1 MVEVYAITY
10 PTVVDK
16 LERYA
21 DFLLACFAFP
31 DGHRDRLRITN
42 ALGRLNREI
51 ARRSDVVHI
60 FPNVPARLRLVAAPA
75 VEWAED
81 WTTGKRYLDME
92 LPNEKAPHAERLF
105 TNIAGPDLDIF

>member
-31 DGHRDRLRITN
+31 DGHRDRLRTTN

-51 ARRSDVVHI
+51 ARRSDVVQI
-60 FPNVPARLRLVAAPA
+60 FPNAQACLRLVAAMA
-75 VEWAED
+75 IEWAED

-92 LPNEKAPHAERLF
+92 ILN
-105 TNIAGPDLDIF
+105 G

>member
-1 MVEVYAITY
+1 MVEAYEKTY
-10 PTVVDK
+10 PTVADK

-21 DFLLACFAFP
+21 DFLWACLASPEA
-31 DGHRDRLRITN
+31 HRARLRTTN
-42 ALGRLNREI
+42 ALERLNREI

-75 VEWAED
+75 MDWAED

-92 LPNEKAPHAERLF
+92 LPNE
-105 TNIAGPDLDIF
+105 

>member
-16 LERYA
+16 LERYG

-31 DGHRDRLRITN
+31 DGHRDRLRTTN

-92 LPNEKAPHAERLF
+92 LPNE
-105 TNIAGPDLDIF
+105 

>member
-1 MVEVYAITY
+1 
-10 PTVVDK
+10 
-16 LERYA
+16 
-21 DFLLACFAFP
+21 
-31 DGHRDRLRITN
+31 
-42 ALGRLNREI
+42 LNREI

-92 LPNEKAPHAERLF
+92 LPNE
-105 TNIAGPDLDIF
+105 

>member
-21 DFLLACFAFP
+21 DFLLACFAYP
-31 DGHRDRLRITN
+31 DGHRDRLRTTN

-51 ARRSDVVHI
+51 ARRSDVVQI
-60 FPNVPARLRLVAAPA
+60 FPNAQACLRLVAALA
-75 VEWAED
+75 MEWAEE

-92 LPNEKAPHAERLF
+92 LLNE
-105 TNIAGPDLDIF
+105 